1 MSYRFLQSFLN
12 TYLICIFIL
21 DCRWVYIWKAYWT
34 RTIIIP
40 VQQRNRTPF
49 EDQELLYLTWILA
62 RNSPLSQAILSWTWL
77 NIISR
82 KDVPVSKSLIGYLD
96 CLDAPETE
104 NSTIH
109 HLLCRSLITKEK
121 LGLSAMVWI
130 YDQAIFAKAVEIQ
143 FKKR

>member
-12 TYLICIFIL
+12 TYLICTFIL

-62 RNSPLSQAILSWTWL
+62 RNSPLSQTILSWIWL

-96 CLDAPETE
+96 CLDAPETK

-130 YDQAIFAKAVEIQ
+130 YDQAIFAKTVEIQ